1 VTNTPVIDQEE
12 YGFMTDLGA
21 YGGAPPYRYQ
31 WLVSINKSTGAY
43 TASNASYICGSSE
56 LKTLNCTFL
65 TTAATK
71 VGTYY
76 FEVMVNDSKGQTAVS
91 APGVMVINPHLVPIP
106 IPTVVNTPIYKGEQ
120 LIIATDQF
128 PSPLN
133 GTPPYVYDWLVSY
146 DGSANYIQ
154 STSIQCTYGSGVA
167 QPGERIFCAST
178 PFTPTG
184 NYTYKVIV
192 TDSSD
197 PQNTVSINS
206 TPADVIQL
214 QTNTTSTSTTSTTIG
229 TTSSQISSSQTST
242 SVISTSIPAPSTM
255 PFTTGSSSSTI
266 IGNPSTTIGNPSG
279 GGGAGGNSTG
289 SGGGATG
296 GSVKPVL
303 RGFAG
308 GFDAS
313 NVSQYAT
320 LNDTVCGNEINVI
333 ENYITPIYAGVT
345 INGRPY
351 VLYPNAKVTLKN
363 IGQYYFVTLLNI
375 SYLPILHTIALNFS
389 SSECTT
395 PVVPPK
401 INQTATTSIPTVRTT
416 TMRTTI
422 FIPFISVITAST
434 TVRLSLIII
443 IALIIILVLLIL
455 YSWRQRKERE
465 EEEELR
471 RKRGQQPRSGYT
483 PPSPEQFRPKEKT

>member
-1 VTNTPVIDQEE
+1 
-12 YGFMTDLGA
+12 
-21 YGGAPPYRYQ
+21 
-31 WLVSINKSTGAY
+31 
-43 TASNASYICGSSE
+43 
-56 LKTLNCTFL
+56 LKTLNCGFL

-76 FEVMVNDSKGQTAVS
+76 FEVMVNDSRGQTAVS

-106 IPTVVNTPIYKGEQ
+106 IPTVVNTPIYKGEL

-133 GTPPYVYDWLVSY
+133 GTPPYIYDWLVSY
-146 DGSANYIQ
+146 DGSANYIP
-154 STSIQCTYGSGVA
+154 STSIQCTDGSGVA
-167 QPGERIFCAST
+167 LPGERIFCAST
-178 PFTPTG
+178 PFTLTG

-197 PQNTVSINS
+197 PQNSISQNS
-206 TPADVIQL
+206 TPADVLQL
-214 QTNTTSTSTTSTTIG
+214 QTNTTSTSTSTTTI
-229 TTSSQISSSQTST
+229 TVTSSQISTSQTST
-242 SVISTSIPAPSTM
+242 SIISTSIPAPSTV
-255 PFTTGSSSSTI
+255 PFTTGSASSTS
-266 IGNPSTTIGNPSG
+266 IGNPSSGQGASGNGNGGSGTGSG
-279 GGGAGGNSTG
+279 GSGSSTG
-289 SGGGATG
+289 SGAGATA

-308 GFDAS
+308 GFDAI

-320 LNDTVCGNEINVI
+320 LNDTVCGNEINVA

-351 VLYPNAKVTLKN
+351 VLYPGAKVTLAN

-375 SYLPILHTIALNFS
+375 SYLPLLHTIALNFS

-483 PPSPEQFRPKEKT
+483 PPSPEQFRPREKT